1 MTTTKLPKASTRTTS
16 VKTPRRSTRTPASA
30 LADLT
35 LKDDQL
41 LTTRQAA
48 AVVGRTPKTLRE
60 LRCNR
65 AGPRCL
71 KMGTSK
77 QARTYYRRSDLERWI
92 VENSH
97 VVGGG

>member
-1 MTTTKLPKASTRTTS
+1 MTTTNTPK
-16 VKTPRRSTRTPASA
+16 RSARTPASA
-30 LADLT
+30 LADLS
-35 LKDDQL
+35 LKDDTL
-41 LTTRQAA
+41 HPTAEAA
-48 AVVGRTPKTLRE
+48 RIVGLTPKTLRQ

-92 VENSH
+92 AENSH

>member
-1 MTTTKLPKASTRTTS
+1 MTTTKTT
-16 VKTPRRSTRTPASA
+16 KRSNRTPASA

-48 AVVGRTPKTLRE
+48 VVAARTPKTMRQMRSE
-60 LRCNR
+60 RV
-65 AGPRCL
+65 GPRCL

-92 VENSH
+92 VENAH
-97 VVGGG
+97 VVGGA